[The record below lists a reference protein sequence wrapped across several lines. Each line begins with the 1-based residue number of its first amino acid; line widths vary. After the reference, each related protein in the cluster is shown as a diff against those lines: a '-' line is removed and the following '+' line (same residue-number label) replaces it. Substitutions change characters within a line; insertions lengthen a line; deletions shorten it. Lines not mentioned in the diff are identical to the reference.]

1 MFKWLEHRIKWLIN
15 QYLYIRYAAPK
26 NLPLP
31 IVNSS
36 SKILFIRLNRI
47 GDGLITTPL
56 ISAVK
61 TALNP
66 TIHLLMDTGSEKAFL
81 NNPHID
87 KKFKFQKKNSE
98 NTESQGS
105 SEHIISLLAQEN
117 YDVVI
122 DTHDDVSSTVN
133 YFITQLKPRFSFA
146 LKKENHLLFT
156 HTVGRAE
163 SSSTHVLARVFA
175 LTALFGIKTSP
186 PPICFEGHL
195 SKKEQVK
202 NQIDALLGISGTK
215 PLIGI
220 NISAGSEARFW
231 GIEPY
236 SLLINLL
243 RNYDCRIIIIYDRR
257 DVNHAQ
263 SIHDKTQVAISSWDD
278 YSQFAAAISLT
289 DFLVTPDT
297 QAIHLA
303 SAFSVPTFGL
313 YVKYK
318 TNDMIWYPYATE
330 FDCVITKEESLKN
343 ITFEEVKVKLLQ
355 LFHKVIYERKLHI

>member
-1 MFKWLEHRIKWLIN
+1 M
-15 QYLYIRYAAPK
+15 RYAAPK
-26 NLPLP
+26 NLILP
-31 IVNSS
+31 QVTSE

-61 TALNP
+61 TTLNP
-66 TIHLLMDTGSEKAFL
+66 TIHLLMDNGSEKAFL

-98 NTESQGS
+98 NTEFQGS

-133 YFITQLKPRFSFA
+133 YFITQLRPRFSFA

-156 HTVGRAE
+156 HTIERAE
-163 SSSTHVLARVFA
+163 SSSTHVLERVFA
-175 LTALFGIKTSP
+175 LTSLFGIKTPP

-195 SKKEQVK
+195 SKLEPVK
-202 NQIDALLGISGTK
+202 KQIDELLGASETK
-215 PLIGI
+215 PLVLI
-220 NISAGSEARFW
+220 NISAGSDARFW
-231 GIEPY
+231 GTEPY
-236 SLLINLL
+236 SMLVYLL
-243 RNYDCRIIIIYDRR
+243 RNYYCRVLLIYDRR
-257 DVNHAQ
+257 DVDHATA
-263 SIHDKTQVAISSWDD
+263 IHDKTQVAIASWED
-278 YSQFAAAISLT
+278 YSQFAAAISLA
-289 DFLVTPDT
+289 DFLITPDT

-318 TNDMIWYPYATE
+318 TSDMIWYPYATE
-330 FDCVITKEESLKN
+330 FDCVITEEESLKN

-355 LFHKVIYERKLHI
+355 FFHKVIYERKLHI